1 VRVVA
6 RVLEK
11 LIQEVA
17 NQRRFDARSA
27 GTLQPAGMDPLI
39 ESSKHKIMRTWILL
53 MIDALL
59 IY

>member
-1 VRVVA
+1 MNKVRVVA

-39 ESSKHKIMRTWILL
+39 ESSKHKIMRTWI
-53 MIDALL
+53 
-59 IY
+59 

>member
-1 VRVVA
+1 MAGEVVNKVRVVA

-27 GTLQPAGMDPLI
+27 GTLQPAGMDPLKAANI
-39 ESSKHKIMRTWILL
+39 K
-53 MIDALL
+53 
-59 IY
+59 